1 MGGERVD
8 FVHLTTERCQQWV
21 EVVISLLC
29 GIVGVRERERE
40 RERGSMKIVVA
51 VEN

>member
-1 MGGERVD
+1 MGGERVN
-8 FVHLTTERCQQWV
+8 FVHLMTERCQQWV

-40 RERGSMKIVVA
+40 RVSMKIVVA